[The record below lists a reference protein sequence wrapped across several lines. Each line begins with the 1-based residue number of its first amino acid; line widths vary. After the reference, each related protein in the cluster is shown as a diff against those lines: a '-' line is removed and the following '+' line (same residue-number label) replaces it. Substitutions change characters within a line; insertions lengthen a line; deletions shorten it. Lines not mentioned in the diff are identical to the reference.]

1 MDSRN
6 NFRLP
11 AYHRMDISV
20 NFHKQKKYGVR
31 TWNISVYN
39 LYNRQNPFIIY
50 PKTTYHGTTQTTSL
64 MQRSLFP
71 ILPSVAYIY
80 KF

>member
-1 MDSRN
+1 M
-6 NFRLP
+6 
-11 AYHRMDISV
+11 
-20 NFHKQKKYGVR
+20 R

-39 LYNRQNPFIIY
+39 LYNRQNPFLVY
-50 PKTTYHGTTQTTSL
+50 RGYSHGSPVLKQL
-64 MQRSLFP
+64 SLFP